1 MRKAVQRR
9 RLTMQTVHRSDTVR
23 SKWTFYKFLCYRNF
37 TVCTFPSKLWKMDP
51 TFVTQFMMNK
61 PNKCCYF
68 VSSPLSLDY
77 NGNTHSHS
85 D

>member
-37 TVCTFPSKLWKMDP
+37 TVCTFPSKLC
-51 TFVTQFMMNK
+51 QE
-61 PNKCCYF
+61 
-68 VSSPLSLDY
+68 
-77 NGNTHSHS
+77 NGSNVCHTVY
-85 D
+85 DE